1 MTPFGETMR
10 ALRRAKGVSQKQMA
24 EALGVSPA
32 YLSALEHGNRSAPSF
47 EFIQRVAG
55 YFNIIWDDLED
66 LMRVAGLSHPRVVID
81 TAGLD
86 ASYTALANRLSQE
99 IRLLAPQDIEEIKS
113 VLDRAAAKT
122 GKGP

>member
-1 MTPFGETMR
+1 MTPFGEAMR
-10 ALRRAKGVSQKQMA
+10 KLRQNKGVSQKQMA

-99 IRLLAPQDIEEIKS
+99 IRLLAADDIAEIES

-122 GKGP
+122 RSEP

>member
-1 MTPFGETMR
+1 MTPFGEAMR
-10 ALRRAKGVSQKQMA
+10 ELRRKKGVTQKEMA
-24 EALGVSPA
+24 SALGVSQA

-47 EFIQRVAG
+47 DFIQRVAG

-86 ASYTALANRLSQE
+86 AAYTALANRLAHE
-99 IRLLAPQDIEEIKS
+99 IRN
-113 VLDRAAAKT
+113 LDRETVAAIDAVLNQAT
-122 GKGP
+122 RQRV